1 MCNCVASKYK
11 IPCSF
16 QKQFY
21 THVKQ
26 NSWLLTWLLHSLSY
40 LVTVDHETL
49 SLLYLCNSVQ
59 LCSFCRTETIWNLE
73 LATSEFMLLFVLN
86 FQECVSLILFVSV
99 MKVRLIVHPLY
110 WWNKAF
116 LIAVPQLCLSWPSA
130 GASQTWESLVSSQG
144 CCTICECVFLVTL
157 NCSFLPCCL
166 TLANSHLRLQLRQK
180 QTYSLQV
187 QLLWNSGL
195 FCLCEFLLVFSFI
208 F

>member
-1 MCNCVASKYK
+1 MKHYLCCTCVILCSCAASAA
-11 IPCSF
+11 
-16 QKQFY
+16 QKQSE
-21 THVKQ
+21 TS
-26 NSWLLTWLLHSLSY
+26 SWLQVSSCYFSSWTFRNVSA
-40 LVTVDHETL
+40 
-49 SLLYLCNSVQ
+49 
-59 LCSFCRTETIWNLE
+59 SFCLC
-73 LATSEFMLLFVLN
+73 
-86 FQECVSLILFVSV
+86 QV

-195 FCLCEFLLVFSFI
+195 LCLCEFLLVFSFI